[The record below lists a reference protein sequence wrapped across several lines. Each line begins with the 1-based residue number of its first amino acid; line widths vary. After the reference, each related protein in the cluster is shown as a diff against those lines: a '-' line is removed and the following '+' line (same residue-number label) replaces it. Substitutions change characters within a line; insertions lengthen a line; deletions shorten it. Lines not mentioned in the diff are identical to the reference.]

1 MEKQTPVKAVNAL
14 VNIDEKILK
23 AILKKHFY
31 FSQHGAES
39 EFDKLPGHL
48 QRAVNREAEF
58 QVKRLAQVEGLTEI
72 LTENE
77 MKNAQDMHDALCE
90 YITHLGNQEEKLNP
104 KSPNNL
110 FAKLLRTDSKAVMQ
124 NPFKYKDEDNAIDKS
139 TRAARHINDKVKE
152 RKEKGTLTPAPE
164 MFAKIMNHVKVNS
177 KN

>member
-104 KSPNNL
+104 KNPNNL

-124 NPFKYKDEDNAIDKS
+124 NPFEYKDEDNAIDKS

-164 MFAKIMNHVKVNS
+164 MFAKIMNHLKVNS